1 MIKKY
6 SIFLVLLFLV
16 IISSGCN
23 REENKT
29 KTETTKNTETT
40 EDIPVNPKEKDIVAE
55 KISDDSDLRKALRE
69 FMQKTAFI
77 VSVMK
82 KEKETKKKKEVI
94 DNADRF

>member
-40 EDIPVNPKEKDIVAE
+40 EDIPVNTKGNDIAAE
-55 KISDDSDLRKALRE
+55 NEPLKQFSFSSE
-69 FMQKTAFI
+69 YT
-77 VSVMK
+77 
-82 KEKETKKKKEVI
+82 
-94 DNADRF
+94 